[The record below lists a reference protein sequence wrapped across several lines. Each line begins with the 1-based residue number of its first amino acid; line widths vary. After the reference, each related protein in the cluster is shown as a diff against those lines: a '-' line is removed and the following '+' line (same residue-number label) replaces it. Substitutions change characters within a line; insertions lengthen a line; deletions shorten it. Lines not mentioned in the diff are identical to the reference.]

1 MNSQQFLDEMIKI
14 QSELLEFLDNESDTE
29 ENFQNLNNI
38 LKDQNLFED
47 KHKLKLFLRLLC
59 EISKYHQ
66 RGQNFFE
73 KIEQILKL
81 FKEEIKRDFTN
92 QEIFDFFKGNK
103 RILLFLFEEKLLT
116 MDSNIRNTM
125 MQEKYKQAKYPQYFA
140 PELRTS
146 VFFKPIQNELPENFN
161 ENRKI
166 GENESKICQLIRK
179 DMLKEFIVYINQNNI
194 SINNKIEESI
204 FETNSLFVKKTIR
217 VQNKSIFQFRSFN
230 FHMNNSVNFIEYAAF
245 YGSLEIFNYLYLNKC
260 ELRPFLWVCAIHGQN
275 PEIIHLL
282 EENNIN
288 PNDGYIN
295 LFNESIKLHHIDIT
309 NYIINNHLKN
319 NDEKSTKTIN
329 LCIKYCNF
337 TFMNN
342 ELFVQSSFVDLC
354 KYDYY
359 SLVKI
364 LITEKNIKINEMKIS
379 FNFFNDI

>member
-166 GENESKICQLIRK
+166 GENESKIFQLIRK
-179 DMLKEFIVYINQNNI
+179 DMLK
-194 SINNKIEESI
+194 
-204 FETNSLFVKKTIR
+204 
-217 VQNKSIFQFRSFN
+217 
-230 FHMNNSVNFIEYAAF
+230 
-245 YGSLEIFNYLYLNKC
+245 
-260 ELRPFLWVCAIHGQN
+260 
-275 PEIIHLL
+275 
-282 EENNIN
+282 
-288 PNDGYIN
+288 
-295 LFNESIKLHHIDIT
+295 
-309 NYIINNHLKN
+309 
-319 NDEKSTKTIN
+319 
-329 LCIKYCNF
+329 
-337 TFMNN
+337 
-342 ELFVQSSFVDLC
+342 
-354 KYDYY
+354 
-359 SLVKI
+359 
-364 LITEKNIKINEMKIS
+364 
-379 FNFFNDI
+379 